1 MLVELC
7 SLEEVPK
14 DTAKR
19 VDKTINEKLY
29 KFCIVNLGES
39 VYVIDD
45 TCSHAEFSLSEGFVD
60 TEKCEIECWKHS
72 ATFDLK
78 SGKPTCLPATQPVA
92 TYVTDVVE
100 DKIFIEIEESNV

>member
-1 MLVELC
+1 MLIELC
-7 SLEEVPK
+7 SLEEVPI

-19 VDKTINEKLY
+19 IDKTIDEKLY
-29 KFCIVNLGES
+29 KFCIVNFGDT

-60 TEKCEIECWKHS
+60 VEKCEIECWKHS

-78 SGKPTCLPATQPVA
+78 TGAPTCLPATQPVA

-100 DKIFIEIEESNV
+100 DKVFIEIEDTNV